1 MMRVDVLRRAM
12 EKSGADAAL
21 ITSTENVAYYSRF
34 SGAGS
39 QLLVT
44 PGEKYFFTDFRYTEQ
59 AEAETDFTVVE
70 TKGASRVQTIFEY
83 AAKHGAGRVGVD
95 LSEVSYTAYRAY
107 LKHIA
112 EESVIDLSAAVA
124 LQRTVKDAGEIALIA
139 RGAKHN
145 DLLFGHMCKLLRP
158 GISEMDI
165 RAEIIYYMNKNG
177 ADIAFQPIVASGENS
192 SLPHAAPTER
202 KLQPGD
208 FVTMDYGC
216 RFGGYCSDFT
226 RTVAISHIDKE
237 QQKGYD
243 IVKCAGDMALRALCS
258 GREARGIDA
267 IARGYIAQA
276 GYGEAF
282 GHGLG
287 HGVGLMIHEAPTLNE
302 LSDAVLADGMVVTVE
317 PGIYLKG
324 RWGVRIEDLCV
335 VRNGGCE
342 NLSAAPRDLIIIN

>member
-1 MMRVDVLRRAM
+1 MRIEKLKEAM
-12 EKSGADAAL
+12 AKSGADAAL
-21 ITSTENVAYYSRF
+21 ITSAENVSYYSRF
-34 SGAGS
+34 SGTSS

-44 PGEKYFFTDFRYTEQ
+44 GGEKYFFTDFRYTEQ
-59 AEAETDFTVVE
+59 AAAETDFTVVE
-70 TKGASRVQTIFEY
+70 TKAAARVQTIFEY
-83 AAKHGAGRVGVD
+83 AAKHGAKKIGAD
-95 LSEVSYTAYRAY
+95 LSEISYAAYKSYLQYTAEENLVDLTAS
-107 LKHIA
+107 IA
-112 EESVIDLSAAVA
+112 A
-124 LQRTVKDAGEIALIA
+124 QRSIKDAEEIALIA
-139 RGAKHN
+139 KGAKHN
-145 DLLFGHMCKLLRP
+145 DLLFDHMCKILKA
-158 GISEMDI
+158 GMSEMDI

-177 ADIAFQPIVASGENS
+177 ADIAFAPIIASGENS
-192 SLPHAAPTER
+192 SLPHATPTGR
-202 KLQPGD
+202 RIAPGD

-237 QQKGYD
+237 QQRGYD
-243 IVKCAGDMALRALCS
+243 IVKCAGDRALAALAA
-258 GREARGIDA
+258 GKGAREIDA
-267 IARGYIAQA
+267 IARGYIEKA

-302 LSDAVLADGMVVTVE
+302 VSDAELQDGMVVTIE

-342 NLSAAPRDLIIIN
+342 NLTSAPRELIIID